1 MQNLQT
7 KSHEALLKLLN
18 NIGIVGAVLA
28 AVADIVFVIIMVVG
42 VDIKANLTSVILF
55 AVINALVG
63 ILINFLLRYQ
73 GKKYAETENDELCKK
88 FYNKKIK
95 EKRYISMGT
104 WMTLHTIKDF
114 IIKGC
119 TTAFSIF
126 GIVYISIQGSK
137 NPIQI
142 LMTFATLILFACF
155 GLMSMN
161 SAYVRF
167 YNIQVPYMKLQIEA
181 REQNKAKKTKRKTKS
196 CVSTNTPEAT
206 SAPTSTESTEK
217 QDVPERA
224 ISGALTMPCEA
235 NNLGEIDDNSTSTS
249 SDSQG

>member
-1 MQNLQT
+1 MQNLQA

-42 VDIKANLTSVILF
+42 VDIKANLTSVIIF

-73 GKKYAETENDELCKK
+73 GKKYAEIENDELCKK
-88 FYNKKIK
+88 FYNKKVK
-95 EKRYISMGT
+95 EKKYISMGI

-167 YNIQVPYMKLQIEA
+167 YNIQVPYMKLQIEV
-181 REQNKAKKTKRKTKS
+181 REQNEVKKTKRKIKS
-196 CVSTNTPEAT
+196 CEPS
-206 SAPTSTESTEK
+206 
-217 QDVPERA
+217 
-224 ISGALTMPCEA
+224 EA
-235 NNLGEIDDNSTSTS
+235 NNLGDLNDNSTSTS
-249 SDSQG
+249 SNSEG